1 MTRKV
6 LDDFVKT
13 RHRIIEDRQIGRTV
27 GAANR
32 KSAGLAQDAV
42 HVPDEFTGRADFWR
56 RSKLGKLRRRFAKHL
71 LRPVGQGGQKMLQQ
85 LPLFVHRAPFDR
97 LRLSSQRNAY
107 ISC

>member
-1 MTRKV
+1 
-6 LDDFVKT
+6 
-13 RHRIIEDRQIGRTV
+13 
-27 GAANR
+27 
-32 KSAGLAQDAV
+32 
-42 HVPDEFTGRADFWR
+42 
-56 RSKLGKLRRRFAKHL
+56 